1 MDNTQSERFLRQL
14 LLYRYQQLLQRI
26 IKVYNPSETQIAEME
41 KKILHINWIDDAFK
55 MPDPIENTDEDDC

>member
-1 MDNTQSERFLRQL
+1 MDNTHSERFLRQL

-41 KKILHINWIDDAFK
+41 KKILHINWIDDAF
-55 MPDPIENTDEDDC
+55 MIPDPTENTDEDDC